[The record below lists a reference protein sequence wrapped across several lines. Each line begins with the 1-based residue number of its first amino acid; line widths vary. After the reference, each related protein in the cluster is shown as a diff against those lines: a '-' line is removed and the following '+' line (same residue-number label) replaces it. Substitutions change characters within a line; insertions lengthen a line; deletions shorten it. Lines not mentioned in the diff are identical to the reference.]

1 VFKTNGGVA
10 TMSIRITTWKFGV
23 SFGAMLAGLI
33 AAIPASAQTPPPA
46 QQPPNFR
53 CSNTVR
59 NPDPYLPQLKATFR
73 SVTSGPFES
82 EFDCLAWQDFIYL
95 MWPAQANQRGVPDPN
110 RKLGAS
116 GPTVWE
122 SYRTADTVFLPGGLD
137 PGPWQQPQLIA
148 TLQPSLAQQVASGAI
163 RHLTMTSKVS
173 RPVLAT
179 ILKNAAAFPPPILDS
194 IAEAGGGTLYDLNGI
209 PVYYEVAMDEIQYDY
224 IRQHQ
229 LYNAYQQANYA
240 RTNVISL
247 PAGTK
252 DAQLGAVE
260 IKAAWKVLSDA
271 ERRSGR
277 FHTVQALLPDSK
289 IPVTVGL
296 VGFHIF
302 IVNGTQG
309 AWATFAQTDNAPVGQ
324 PATSGKFNFFNPN
337 CKTPGTDKPCPFNVK
352 DASPGQVVQITPDA
366 TLATALNTYMHRVL
380 QQDNAKSPWQYYNLI
395 DVQWPRNPKAIADLT
410 APAQPPLTDG
420 TPNVPPVPPPGKE
433 ADDMV
438 NPVLE
443 TFLQKPG
450 MSCLLCHQ
458 FATTATVAI
467 SQTPYAASYSFMF
480 GRASALPADAH

>member
-1 VFKTNGGVA
+1 VA
-10 TMSIRITTWKFGV
+10 TVSIRIATWKFGV
-23 SFGAMLAGLI
+23 SFGATLAGLI
-33 AAIPASAQTPPPA
+33 AAVPASAQTPPPA

-95 MWPAQANQRGVPDPN
+95 MWPAQANHRGVPDPN

-122 SYRTADTVFLPGGLD
+122 SYRTVDTVFLPGGLD
-137 PGPWQQPQLIA
+137 PGPWQQPQLMA
-148 TLQPSLAQQVASGAI
+148 AVPPSLAQQVASGAV

-173 RPVLAT
+173 RPVLGN
-179 ILKNAAAFPPPILDS
+179 ILKNTAEFPQTFLDS
-194 IAEAGGGTLYDLNGI
+194 ISEAGGGALYDLKGN

-229 LYNAYQQANYA
+229 LYNADQQVNYA
-240 RTNVISL
+240 RSNVIAV
-247 PAGTK
+247 PAGTR

-260 IKAAWKVLSDA
+260 IKAAWKVLSKA
-271 ERRSGR
+271 ESQSGR
-277 FHTVQALLPDSK
+277 FHFIKAVLPDSA

-302 IVNGTQG
+302 IVNDTQG

-324 PATSGKFNFFNPN
+324 PATSGSYNFFNPN
-337 CKTPGTDKPCPFNVK
+337 CKVPGTSNPCPINIK
-352 DASPGQVVQITPDA
+352 DANPGQVVQITPDA
-366 TLATALNTYMHRVL
+366 AAASALNTYMHHVL
-380 QQDNAKSPWQYYNLI
+380 QKDNATSPWQYYNLI
-395 DVQWPRNPKAIADLT
+395 DVQWPRDAKVIADLK
-410 APAQPPLTDG
+410 APVKAPLPHG
-420 TPNVPPVPPPGKE
+420 TPNVPHVPLPGKD

-450 MSCLLCHQ
+450 KSCLGCHEYAPTAKVDSNQ
-458 FATTATVAI
+458 PHFAAG
-467 SQTPYAASYSFMF
+467 YSFMF
-480 GRASALPADAH
+480 GRASAPPKDAPK

>member
-1 VFKTNGGVA
+1 
-10 TMSIRITTWKFGV
+10 MSIRITTWKFGV
-23 SFGAMLAGLI
+23 SFGATLAGLI
-33 AAIPASAQTPPPA
+33 AAVPASAQTPPPA

-122 SYRTADTVFLPGGLD
+122 SYRTVDTVFLPGGLD
-137 PGPWQQPQLIA
+137 PGPWQQPQLMA
-148 TLQPSLAQQVASGAI
+148 AVPPSLAQQVASGAV

-173 RPVLAT
+173 RPVLGN
-179 ILKNAAAFPPPILDS
+179 ILKNAAEFPQTFLDS
-194 IAEAGGGTLYDLNGI
+194 ISEAGGGTLYDLNGN

-229 LYNAYQQANYA
+229 LYNADQQVNYA
-240 RTNVISL
+240 RSNVIAL
-247 PAGTK
+247 PAGTR

-260 IKAAWKVLSDA
+260 IKAAWKVLSKA
-271 ERRSGR
+271 ESQSGR
-277 FHTVQALLPDSK
+277 FHSIKAVLPDSA

-302 IVNGTQG
+302 IVNDTQG

-324 PATSGKFNFFNPN
+324 PATGGSYNFFNPN
-337 CKTPGTDKPCPFNVK
+337 CKVPGTSNPCPINIK
-352 DASPGQVVQITPDA
+352 DANPGQVVQITPDA
-366 TLATALNTYMHRVL
+366 AAASALNAYMHYIL
-380 QQDNAKSPWQYYNLI
+380 QKDNAKSPWQYYNLI
-395 DVQWPRNPKAIADLT
+395 DVQWPRDPKVIADLK
-410 APAQPPLTDG
+410 APVKAPLPDG
-420 TPNVPPVPPPGKE
+420 TPNVPHVPLPGKD

-450 MSCLLCHQ
+450 KSCLGCHEYAPTAKLDSTQ
-458 FATTATVAI
+458 PHFAAG
-467 SQTPYAASYSFMF
+467 YSFMF
-480 GRASALPADAH
+480 GRASAPPKDAPK

>member
-1 VFKTNGGVA
+1 
-10 TMSIRITTWKFGV
+10 MSIRITTWKFGV
-23 SFGAMLAGLI
+23 SFGATLAGLI
-33 AAIPASAQTPPPA
+33 AAVPTSAQTPPPA

-137 PGPWQQPQLIA
+137 PGPWQQPQLMA
-148 TLQPSLAQQVASGAI
+148 AVRPSLAQQVASGAV

-173 RPVLAT
+173 RPVLGN
-179 ILKNAAAFPPPILDS
+179 ILKNAAEFPQTFLDS
-194 IAEAGGGTLYDLNGI
+194 ISEAGGGTLYDLNGN

-229 LYNAYQQANYA
+229 LYNADQQVNYA
-240 RTNVISL
+240 RSNVIAL
-247 PAGTK
+247 PAGTR

-260 IKAAWKVLSDA
+260 IKAAWKVLSKA
-271 ERRSGR
+271 EGQSGR
-277 FHTVQALLPDSK
+277 FHSIKAVLPDSA
-289 IPVTVGL
+289 IPMTVGL

-324 PATSGKFNFFNPN
+324 PATSGTYNFFNPS
-337 CKTPGTDKPCPFNVK
+337 CKVPGTSNPCPINIK
-352 DASPGQVVQITPDA
+352 DANPGQVVQITPDA
-366 TLATALNTYMHRVL
+366 AAASALNTYMHHVL
-380 QQDNAKSPWQYYNLI
+380 QKDNATSPWQYYNLI
-395 DVQWPRNPKAIADLT
+395 DVQWPRDAKVIADLK
-410 APAQPPLTDG
+410 APVKAPLPDG
-420 TPNVPPVPPPGKE
+420 TPNVPHVPLPGKD

-450 MSCLLCHQ
+450 KSCLGCHEYAPTAKVDSNQ
-458 FATTATVAI
+458 PHFAAG
-467 SQTPYAASYSFMF
+467 YSFMF
-480 GRASALPADAH
+480 GRASAPPTDAPK